1 MVTYCSLHRSCAL
14 VCFLVLYLL
23 QQEGGGGCLGQL
35 HHKNAKCPITPRPGM
50 LLRCTFVV
58 WPLAI
63 VLCDLPCPLD
73 LCLLP
78 CKIKNYSLMEAFF
91 LLFICYSKLFIAYYS
106 SQQKSTR
113 SSWTCLFKFTAFTLC
128 FCRSAVNLLSY
139 IR

>member
-23 QQEGGGGCLGQL
+23 QQEGGGGGLGQL

-78 CKIKNYSLMEAFF
+78 CKIKNYSLW
-91 LLFICYSKLFIAYYS
+91 KLFSCCSFVIQNYSLPIIAAS
-106 SQQKSTR
+106 KKVLDHHGHACS
-113 SSWTCLFKFTAFTLC
+113 
-128 FCRSAVNLLSY
+128 NLLLLPCVFAGQLL
-139 IR
+139 IC